1 MVVRP
6 VAVGRGQIRGD
17 GVCRSGR
24 VALER
29 AALAYALVGLD
40 VRASRDFLQKDLD
53 RFGTGCAF
61 EGERAGRLGHRHF
74 LGLLFVCYLLVVG
87 GAQHGDSDSAQ
98 GADFITRIC
107 RLRVSRRL
115 IKMGQLHD
123 H

>member
-74 LGLLFVCYLLVVG
+74 LGLLFVCYLFVVG
-87 GAQHGDSDSAQ
+87 GAQHSGSAQ